1 MDSLPALG
9 ACYSALSSHFISRVR
24 DTLYISC
31 RPYLTADWL
40 DFDSL
45 LFLQM
50 VVDTKDQE
58 NYMVSIVI
66 TK

>member
-1 MDSLPALG
+1 ML
-9 ACYSALSSHFISRVR
+9 
-24 DTLYISC
+24 C

-40 DFDSL
+40 DCIIRLHWLHFDSL

-66 TK
+66 TKWTGEDL